1 MNVREALG
9 MARKRLIKAGAGN
22 PALDAEILLAHALSV
37 DRLRLLVNDGEKLSD
52 EDMKC
57 FARLLDLRC
66 GHMPTAY
73 ITGHKEFFGID
84 ISVGP
89 GVLIP
94 RPETEFAVEESLRVT
109 KNLKKPRAVDLCCG
123 SGAIA
128 VAVAVNHPDA
138 IVYASDISEIAG
150 KYTKDNALKHH
161 VENRVFFIKG
171 DLWHPFE
178 EKNIGRFDLIVSN
191 PPYIPEGEIK
201 NLSEDIKKEP
211 EIALNGGIDGL
222 DYYKRII
229 SKAPQFLKSG
239 GHIVLEIGW
248 NQAAAVQN
256 LLKASGFKEIQV
268 IKDYAG
274 YDRVVS
280 AIRV

>member
-1 MNVREALG
+1 MNVREALDI
-9 MARKRLIKAGAGN
+9 ARKRLIEAGVGN
-22 PALDAEILLAHALSV
+22 PALDAEILLAHTLSV

-57 FARLLDLRC
+57 FVRLLDLRC
-66 GHMPTAY
+66 GHMPVAY
-73 ITGHKEFFGID
+73 ITGHREFFGLD

-94 RPETEFAVEESLRVT
+94 RPETEFAVEESLRAIEGVQ
-109 KNLKKPRAVDLCCG
+109 NPCLADLCCG

-128 VAVAVNHPDA
+128 VAMAVNHPDA

-150 KYTKDNALKHH
+150 KYTKENAQKHH
-161 VENRVFFIKG
+161 VENRIFFIKG

-178 EKNIGRFDLIVSN
+178 EKNIGQFDLIVSN
-191 PPYIPEGEIK
+191 PPYIPEDEMG
-201 NLSEDIKKEP
+201 NLPEDVKKEP

-256 LLKASGFKEIQV
+256 LLKASGFKEIHV

-280 AIRV
+280 ATGV

>member
-1 MNVREALG
+1 MKIREVLK
-9 MARKRLIKAGAGN
+9 MARRKLSESGVENSG
-22 PALDAEILLAHALSV
+22 LDAELLLAYALSL
-37 DRLRLLVNDGEKLSD
+37 DRLRLLVNDEAQLSVEETACFEK
-52 EDMKC
+52 
-57 FARLLDLRC
+57 LLDLRC
-66 GHMPTAY
+66 GHVPVAY
-73 ITGHKEFFGID
+73 ITGHKEFFGLD

-128 VAVAVNHPDA
+128 VAVAVNHPNA
-138 IVYASDISEIAG
+138 IVFASDISEIAG
-150 KYTKDNALKHH
+150 KYTKDNARKHH

-171 DLWHPFE
+171 DLWRPFE
-178 EKNIGRFDLIVSN
+178 EKNLGQFDLIVSN
-191 PPYIPEGEIK
+191 PPYIPEDEMG
-201 NLSEDIKKEP
+201 NLPEDIKKEP
-211 EIALNGGIDGL
+211 EIALNGGMDGL

-239 GHIVLEIGW
+239 GHIILEIGW
-248 NQAAAVQN
+248 NQAAVVRD
-256 LLKASGFKEIQV
+256 LLKANDFKEIKV